1 MSAPS
6 FSSFPPSFESFPEEL
21 SNDPG
26 PSRPRDDTKH
36 RKRSHREKGFKKET
50 TREKVKRYRHEN
62 RDRDATEADD
72 VSTTRFFYS
81 DRRGDPLNL
90 QYGRLHK
97 GDIPKYKCINRGRYV
112 LGLPPGLTVLYRGPH
127 GIEIGMHRRNGPSL
141 TDSKSRNLVT
151 SAPTRRILG
160 HSDRFQLDETGFL
173 RISSIRE
180 RNQQSYRSITGGD
193 SHLESEGDSEE
204 SAAEGSDT
212 SEEDADA
219 VGPTTV
225 IKVLEQQLSD
235 DPSSVTTWL
244 QLLWRTL
251 SNVPIAS
258 KNSAKVRAEITISI
272 LSRALS
278 SDVRNTASKPL
289 RLKYLR
295 AGEEIWPEAKVQEE
309 WEDAFK
315 LGGIEIWMEWLE
327 WKIRKETNG
336 IDYVVDAAKRVLDAL
351 GDDEVSKVRVFWRS
365 ATALRT
371 AGFVERA
378 TALFQAQAEL
388 TFELPQ
394 ALYGLPM
401 SSILDA
407 LEEFWESEVAR
418 FGEPGA
424 KGWAHWVSS
433 DKKGEI
439 PVLASSPP
447 SSDDSDPY
455 RRWARTELNMDKASY
470 LPSRATEEDDWDP
483 YSTIMFSDTRPLLI
497 QLQTAHGKDVFRLTW
512 LSFLGL
518 HVPGFSGL
526 PHEGNWDDRWN
537 CMHLTNPGYLNT
549 IFPDETRNAMSTDSY
564 SGILVG
570 REIQYTHGS
579 MPIKCWGHGV
589 LSPLDDPLCSDG
601 FYSKI
606 DLDGLDQEFT
616 RRVLSQLRLGAEDY
630 EWDLITLA
638 FEAASSVKSAL
649 KISRSFLSTARNSLP
664 HWAGHA
670 RLERK
675 RGRLDEARKVYTTVL
690 VSSPVSLDQPWCGR
704 LWWDWAE
711 MEWLDQKSD
720 AAMSVILKAV
730 GVASQGMVAILRAK
744 RNLED
749 ISKHTHLAWKDNEA
763 WVKLRALLE
772 LLTSNDLAQSLS
784 VFDDRIHQAGVG
796 VADESMAVAS
806 LLFIFRHGYILKRPM
821 TPSILRDRASD
832 ALRKYPSNSII
843 FGLFLEGEKGQGI
856 WGRVR
861 DMLGENPGDEKDVCR
876 RIEEVWVARWQ
887 SGRWEGEI
895 ERTRSGLAA
904 AMESERTRGS
914 LILWRIYI
922 EFEIRAGQLQKAK
935 KLLFRAIG
943 ECPLAKDLYLLAF
956 DHLRSV
962 FSIRELHDFV
972 NTMAERGIR
981 MRKELDVELQSIQAG
996 GGSDDSE
1003 DSGNE
1008 SEIERNARELRR
1020 LKPY

>member
-6 FSSFPPSFESFPEEL
+6 FPSFPPSFESFPEDL

-26 PSRPRDDTKH
+26 PSRPRDDNKH
-36 RKRSHREKGFKKET
+36 RKHSHREKDFKET
-50 TREKVKRYRHEN
+50 TREKVKKYRREH
-62 RDRDATEADD
+62 RDRKATESDD
-72 VSTTRFFYS
+72 ISETRFFYS
-81 DRRGDPLNL
+81 DRHGDPLNL
-90 QYGRLHK
+90 QYGSLHK
-97 GDIPKYKCINRGRYV
+97 GDIPKYKCINRGRNV
-112 LGLPPGLTVLYRGPH
+112 LGLPPSLTVLYRGPR

-141 TDSKSRNLVT
+141 TDSKARNLVT

-180 RNQQSYRSITGGD
+180 HSQQSYRSITGG
-193 SHLESEGDSEE
+193 SHSESSSSSEG
-204 SAAEGSDT
+204 SAAEESDI
-212 SEEDADA
+212 SEEDADT
-219 VGPTTV
+219 VGPTTA
-225 IKVLEQQLSD
+225 IKTLEQQLSD
-235 DPSSVTTWL
+235 DPSSVATWL

-258 KNSAKVRAEITISI
+258 KNSARVRAEITISI
-272 LSRALS
+272 LSRALL
-278 SDVRNTASKPL
+278 SDVRNTASKSL

-295 AGEEIWPEAKVQEE
+295 AGEEILPEVKVQEE

-327 WKIRKETNG
+327 WKIRKENNG

-407 LEEFWESEVAR
+407 FEEFWESEVSR

-433 DKKGEI
+433 GKKGET
-439 PVLASSPP
+439 PVLVSTPP
-447 SSDDSDPY
+447 PSDDSDLY
-455 RRWARTELNMDKASY
+455 RRWARTELNTDRTSY
-470 LPSRATEEDDWDP
+470 IPSRATEEDDWDP
-483 YSTIMFSDTRPLLI
+483 YSTIMFSDIRPLLL
-497 QLQTAHGKDVFRLTW
+497 QLQTVHGKYLFRLTW

-518 HVPGFSGL
+518 HVPGFSDS
-526 PHEGNWDDRWN
+526 PHEANWDDRWN
-537 CMHLTNPGYLNT
+537 CMHLTNPGYMNA
-549 IFPDETRNAMSTDSY
+549 IFPDETHNTVYADSY
-564 SGILVG
+564 SGISVG
-570 REIQYTHGS
+570 REIQYAHGS
-579 MPIKCWGHGV
+579 IPIKCWGYGV
-589 LSPLDDPLCSDG
+589 LSPLDDALYGVGLC
-601 FYSKI
+601 SKI

-616 RRVLSQLRLGAEDY
+616 RRVLNQLKLGADDC

-649 KISRSFLSTARNSLP
+649 KISRTFLSTARDSLP
-664 HWAGHA
+664 HWLGHA
-670 RLERK
+670 CLERK
-675 RGRLDEARKVYTTVL
+675 RGRFDEARKVYATVL
-690 VSSPVSLDQPWCGR
+690 VSSLVSLDQLWSGR

-720 AAMSVILKAV
+720 AAISVIFNAA
-730 GVASQGMVAILRAK
+730 GVAGQGGVAILRAK

-749 ISKHTHLAWKDNEA
+749 ISNHKHSAWKDKEA

-772 LLTSNDLAQSLS
+772 LLTSNDLFQSLS
-784 VFDDRIHQAGVG
+784 VFDNHTHQTGVS
-796 VADESMAVAS
+796 VVDESMTVAS
-806 LLFIFRHGYILKRPM
+806 LLFIFRHGCVLKRPM
-821 TPSILRDRASD
+821 TPSILRDRASA

-861 DMLGENPGDEKDVCR
+861 DMLGEIPRDEKDVCR

-895 ERTRSGLAA
+895 ERTRSGLASA
-904 AMESERTRGS
+904 VEGERTRGS
-914 LILWRIYI
+914 FILWRIYI
-922 EFEIRAGQLQKAK
+922 EFEIRVGQLQKAK

-943 ECPLAKDLYLLAF
+943 ECPLAKELYLLAF

-962 FSIRELHDFV
+962 FSIHELHAFV

-981 MRKELDVELQSIQAG
+981 MRQELDVQLQSVQAS

-1003 DSGNE
+1003 DSGKE

>member
-6 FSSFPPSFESFPEEL
+6 FSSFPSFESFPEEL

-26 PSRPRDDTKH
+26 PSRLREDTKH
-36 RKRSHREKGFKKET
+36 RQHSHREKGSKKET
-50 TREKVKRYRHEN
+50 TREKVRKYRHEN
-62 RDRDATEADD
+62 RDRNDTEADD

-81 DRRGDPLNL
+81 DRRGDPLNV
-90 QYGRLHK
+90 QYGRQHK
-97 GDIPKYKCINRGRYV
+97 GDIPKYKCINHGKYV
-112 LGLPPGLTVLYRGPH
+112 LGLPPGLTVLYRGQH

-160 HSDRFQLDETGFL
+160 HSDGFQLDETGFL

-180 RNQQSYRSITGGD
+180 RSQQSYRSITGGD

-204 SAAEGSDT
+204 YAAEGSDT
-212 SEEDADA
+212 SMEGADA
-219 VGPTTV
+219 VDPTAV
-225 IKVLEQQLSD
+225 IRTLEQQLND
-235 DPSSVTTWL
+235 DPSSVATWL
-244 QLLWRTL
+244 QLLSRTL
-251 SNVPIAS
+251 SNVPIGS
-258 KNSAKVRAEITISI
+258 KNSAKVRAEITLSI

-278 SDVRNTASKPL
+278 SDVGNTASKPL

-295 AGEEIWPEAKVQEE
+295 AGEEIWPGTKAQEE
-309 WEDAFK
+309 WEDVSK
-315 LGGIEIWMEWLE
+315 LGGVEIWMEWLE

-394 ALYGLPM
+394 ALYGLPL

-418 FGEPGA
+418 FGEPSA
-424 KGWAHWVSS
+424 KGWAHWISS
-433 DKKGEI
+433 GKKGEI
-439 PVLASSPP
+439 PALASSPP

-455 RRWARTELNMDKASY
+455 CRWARNELNTDTASY
-470 LPSRATEEDDWDP
+470 IPSRATEEDDWDP
-483 YSTIMFSDTRPLLI
+483 YSTIMFSDTRPLLMK
-497 QLQTAHGKDVFRLTW
+497 LQTAHGKNVFRLAW

-518 HVPGFSGL
+518 HVPGFSVL
-526 PHEGNWDDRWN
+526 PREANWDDRWN

-549 IFPDETRNAMSTDSY
+549 IFPDKTRNAISTDSF

-570 REIQYTHGS
+570 REIQYTHGPI
-579 MPIKCWGHGV
+579 PIKYWGYGV
-589 LSPLDDPLCSDG
+589 LSPLDDPLRDDG

-606 DLDGLDQEFT
+606 DLDGLDQDFT
-616 RRVLSQLRLGAEDY
+616 RRVLRQLRLGAEDY

-638 FEAASSVKSAL
+638 FEAASSVKGAL

-675 RGRLDEARKVYTTVL
+675 RGRFDEARKVYITIL
-690 VSSPVSLDQPWCGR
+690 VSSPVSSDQPWCGR

-720 AAMSVILKAV
+720 AALSVILKAV

-744 RNLED
+744 RNLEG
-749 ISKHTHLAWKDNEA
+749 ISNHTHLAWKDSEA

-772 LLTSNDLAQSLS
+772 LLASNDLTQSLS
-784 VFDDRIHQAGVG
+784 VFDNRLHQADGV
-796 VADESMAVAS
+796 VSESMVVAS
-806 LLFIFRHGYILKRPM
+806 LLFIFRHGYVLKYPM
-821 TPSILRDRASD
+821 APSILRDRASN

-861 DMLGENPGDEKDVCR
+861 DMLGENPEDEKDVRR

-887 SGRWEGEI
+887 IGRWESEI

-904 AMESERTRGS
+904 AVQSERTRGS

-935 KLLFRAIG
+935 NLLFHAIG
-943 ECPLAKDLYLLAF
+943 EYPLAKDLYLLAF

-981 MRKELDVELQSIQAG
+981 MRKELNVQIQSIQASG
-996 GGSDDSE
+996 NGDDSE

-1008 SEIERNARELRR
+1008 SEIERNAQELRR
-1020 LKPY
+1020 LRPY